1 MLPPVCTPPLQ
12 AALGPGGVVEGL
24 SAGKGYVDMSTVDE
38 ATSTEIAAAVTA
50 KGGRF
55 LEVSGWEESETNFV
69 EGEGGLGRKN
79 HGSQHYWEAEPNPHV
94 GYSRRR
100 VQHDRVRTQHSLMSC
115 SALQY
120 SS

>member
-1 MLPPVCTPPLQ
+1 MQLPKHAAAFITSCLTSCHLLFLPPFQ

-55 LEVSGWEESETNFV
+55 LEVGWMWM
-69 EGEGGLGRKN
+69 GGRVGGWVGRV
-79 HGSQHYWEAEPNPHV
+79 WRWFFWV
-94 GYSRRR
+94 GA
-100 VQHDRVRTQHSLMSC
+100 D
-115 SALQY
+115 
-120 SS
+120 